1 MRKHINILLKLYP
14 NESEF
19 QGLENE
25 IKLVEKEINKDDI
38 KNIKIEIIR
47 ILNAGVENEEMAE
60 AEIENYESEDKKL
73 YESMLNE
80 YNFE

>member
-1 MRKHINILLKLYP
+1 MKLYP

-25 IKLVEKEINKDDI
+25 IRLLEKEINKDDI

-47 ILNAGVENEEMAE
+47 ILNTGVENEEIAE
-60 AEIENYESEDKKL
+60 TEIENYESEDKKL

-80 YNFE
+80 YNF